1 MNSFPDSILQ
11 LIEAFS
17 SFPGI
22 GKKTAQRMAFHVLRS
37 SSNIASQLSDSVINM
52 KSKIRFCSVCNGI
65 TENDPCNI
73 CSNPKRDE
81 SSICIVEQASDVYTF
96 EKTNSYHGVY
106 HVLGGVLSPLDGVG
120 PDDLALESLISRVKP
135 GYEIVIATNPSIEG
149 EATSLYIAKLL
160 NEQSVKVT
168 RLARGLPMGGDLEY
182 LDEATLMRAM
192 EGRTT
197 IWWPYLIFLLF
208 LEY

>member
-1 MNSFPDSILQ
+1 MNTFPDSILQ

-22 GKKTAQRMAFHVLRS
+22 GKKTAQRMAFHVLKS
-37 SSNIASQLSDSVINM
+37 SSNIATQLSESVINM
-52 KSKIRFCSVCNGI
+52 KSKIRFCTICNGI

-81 SSICIVEQASDVYTF
+81 SSICIVEQVSDVYTF
-96 EKTNSYHGVY
+96 EKTKSYHGVY
-106 HVLGGVLSPLDGVG
+106 HVLGGVLSPLDGIG
-120 PDDLALESLISRVKP
+120 PDDLRIESLISRVKA

-160 NEQSVKVT
+160 SDKSVKVT

-192 EGRTT
+192 EGRT
-197 IWWPYLIFLLF
+197 LI
-208 LEY
+208 

>member
-37 SSNIASQLSDSVINM
+37 SSNIASQLSESVINM

-65 TENDPCNI
+65 TENDPCDI

-106 HVLGGVLSPLDGVG
+106 HVLGGVLSPLDGIG
-120 PDDLALESLISRVKP
+120 PDDLAIESLISRVKP
-135 GYEIVIATNPSIEG
+135 GFEIVIATNPSIEG

-197 IWWPYLIFLLF
+197 I
-208 LEY
+208 